1 MLWHKEHTFKGYPF
15 AYVKQT
21 NVKWNITDAFPN
33 GGDMDKVFPPE
44 QELKDTYHYNG
55 NTYGVR
61 QAIGAGIYLRHVW
74 GRLFPDFMSIL
85 KRIIPRMHILG
96 YILLKIRKWGYGQN
110 FRIIAVRRWIW
121 LRCKVNGI
129 IKVAVFGLMIG
140 R

>member
-1 MLWHKEHTFKGYPF
+1 
-15 AYVKQT
+15 
-21 NVKWNITDAFPN
+21 
-33 GGDMDKVFPPE
+33 MDKVFPPE